1 MKKIVNVIVLA
12 LAMNFLL
19 VVGAGGWLFSSGHLD
34 KAKFV
39 EVKKILFPPEV
50 PVVPATQPAPTTG
63 PASHLDELLAK
74 ATGRTVNEQVDSI
87 RQAFAAEEAE
97 LDRRTRELQDLQRQ
111 VDLAKDQARLDRTRI
126 EAEKKDVDT
135 QQAEEVRLAADKG
148 FQDSLA
154 LYNAM
159 KPKQVKTIFMTLSDD
174 TVVQYL
180 RAMDPRTATKITAE
194 FKLPEEITRIQKVME
209 KIRQSQPV
217 TTPAGSPQA
226 AVPVQ

>member
-34 KAKFV
+34 KAKFAG
-39 EVKKILFPPEV
+39 VKKILFPPQV
-50 PVVPATQPAPTTG
+50 PVVPTTQPAPTTG
-63 PASHLDELLAK
+63 PATRLDELLARASGK
-74 ATGRTVNEQVDSI
+74 TVNDQVDSI
-87 RQAFAAEEAE
+87 RQAFAAEQAE
-97 LDRRTRELQDLQRQ
+97 LDQRTRELQDLQMQ
-111 VDLAKDQARLDRTRI
+111 VDLAKEQARIDRTKI
-126 EAEKKDVDT
+126 EAEKKDVDA
-135 QQAEEVRLAADKG
+135 QQAEQNRLASDKG

-180 RAMDPRTATKITAE
+180 RAMEPHAATKITNE
-194 FKLPEEITRIQKVME
+194 FKLPEEIARIQKIME
-209 KIRQSQPV
+209 KIRQSQPAA
-217 TTPAGSPQA
+217 PAGGSPQA
-226 AVPVQ
+226 AVPLQ